1 MKLLKDIFKS
11 FKLYKNYIF
20 CLMKVELNMRKRET
34 FLGIFWKIILSLIV
48 IIFMSMIFDKGFFKG
63 SNYIVYLSANYFL
76 WVFINDTLG
85 DSPKLFESYNN
96 ILQNNNI
103 MPLVYI
109 YKNILMN
116 FYIYS
121 YSFIILICLLIYKSL
136 ININLIYSFLSI
148 IIIFINIYLI
158 SIITSHLQGKF
169 SDIDSINRL
178 MLLIAFFFTP
188 IIYSEDILPAKS
200 QFILQ
205 LNPFYHF
212 FKIYNTPLL
221 NLEITK
227 EYYTSWIVSISFTF
241 ICFLIAN
248 IFYKKFNNQISNL
261 FK

>member
-11 FKLYKNYIF
+11 FRLYKDYIF
-20 CLMKVELNMRKRET
+20 SLMKVELSIRKRET

-63 SNYIVYLSANYFL
+63 TNYIVYLSANYFL

-103 MPLVYI
+103 MPLVYV
-109 YKNILMN
+109 YKNIIMN
-116 FYIYS
+116 IYIYV
-121 YSFIILICLLIYKSL
+121 YTFVILFFLIIYKSL
-136 ININLIYSFLSI
+136 ININLIYSFFALI
-148 IIIFINIYLI
+148 LIFTNVYFI

-178 MLLIAFFFTP
+178 FLLIAFFFTP
-188 IIYSEDILPAKS
+188 IIYSENILPEKS

-205 LNPFYHF
+205 FNPFYHF
-212 FKIYNTPLL
+212 FKIYNVPII
-221 NLEITK
+221 NQEITN
-227 EYYTSWIVSISFTF
+227 EYFISWIISLCCTLVS
-241 ICFLIAN
+241 FLIAN
-248 IFYKKFNNQISNL
+248 VVYKKFNNQISNL
-261 FK
+261 F